1 MFNYLVQDKGREDD
15 LTSLSWLHSVTIFPP
30 AAQDDDDKEEEE
42 MGTPGLHHTVLEPQ
56 HPGPA
61 PVSDSLLTSSPSSS
75 DHLALVPSPPP
86 LVIEPCNERH
96 GHQEDRM
103 EMVDVDTEHEPS
115 ETGDTVE
122 QEEMEHGGEDA
133 QEAEDEEQEICLESL
148 SEAAKE
154 HILKKKIQIQSR
166 TSVRSLCVHYTSL
179 TKV

>member
-1 MFNYLVQDKGREDD
+1 
-15 LTSLSWLHSVTIFPP
+15 
-30 AAQDDDDKEEEE
+30 
-42 MGTPGLHHTVLEPQ
+42 
-56 HPGPA
+56 
-61 PVSDSLLTSSPSSS
+61 
-75 DHLALVPSPPP
+75 
-86 LVIEPCNERH
+86 
-96 GHQEDRM
+96 M
-103 EMVDVDTEHEPS
+103 EMVDMETEHEPS
-115 ETGDTVE
+115 ETCDTAE

>member
-1 MFNYLVQDKGREDD
+1 
-15 LTSLSWLHSVTIFPP
+15 
-30 AAQDDDDKEEEE
+30 
-42 MGTPGLHHTVLEPQ
+42 
-56 HPGPA
+56 
-61 PVSDSLLTSSPSSS
+61 
-75 DHLALVPSPPP
+75 
-86 LVIEPCNERH
+86 
-96 GHQEDRM
+96 M

-115 ETGDTVE
+115 EPGDTVE

-133 QEAEDEEQEICLESL
+133 QEAEDEEQEQEICLESL

>member
-1 MFNYLVQDKGREDD
+1 MGR
-15 LTSLSWLHSVTIFPP
+15 P
-30 AAQDDDDKEEEE
+30 A
-42 MGTPGLHHTVLEPQ
+42 LHHTILKPQ

-75 DHLALVPSPPP
+75 LIPSPPP

-96 GHQEDRM
+96 SHQEDRR
-103 EMVDVDTEHEPS
+103 EMVDMETEHEPS
-115 ETGDTVE
+115 EPGDTAE
-122 QEEMEHGGEDA
+122 QEETEHGGEDA
-133 QEAEDEEQEICLESL
+133 QEAEEEEQEICLESL

>member
-1 MFNYLVQDKGREDD
+1 
-15 LTSLSWLHSVTIFPP
+15 
-30 AAQDDDDKEEEE
+30 
-42 MGTPGLHHTVLEPQ
+42 
-56 HPGPA
+56 
-61 PVSDSLLTSSPSSS
+61 
-75 DHLALVPSPPP
+75 
-86 LVIEPCNERH
+86 
-96 GHQEDRM
+96 M
-103 EMVDVDTEHEPS
+103 EMVDTETEQEPS